1 MRIAALL
8 LACITLGA
16 IPASAAKAPAYEPK
30 LKRCERLSKRV
41 LRHEAKQTKRCG
53 TAEGCNARML
63 KRHGKL
69 TATFAS
75 GCVRLNQIQA
85 LGSHNSYHVQP
96 MEPLWGE
103 LLSAGGSTFLP
114 WEYSHLPLDQQFAT
128 QGVRQI
134 ELDVFADPAG
144 GLYRNRKGRTIIGGP
159 VIVGPAEL
167 DEPGFKVLHIQD
179 LDFETTCLSF
189 VDCLETVRS
198 WSDANPG
205 HLPLAI
211 LVELKDDPFGALTM
225 PVPIGPAEMDALD
238 AEIRSVFAPERMI
251 TPDDVRGEFATLEE
265 AVLTRGWPTLGWAA
279 GKVVFLMDNGGRF
292 RDDYRE
298 GHPTLEGR
306 VLFTNSTPGDADAA
320 FVKMNDP
327 FDADIPEVVGAGYLV
342 RTRSDSDLWEGREN
356 DVAPRQAAINS
367 AAHWVSSDFPAVPR
381 PELGSDYFV
390 EIPGGL
396 PARCNPANAPAA
408 CRASALEP

>member
-8 LACITLGA
+8 VAGVVFGVV
-16 IPASAAKAPAYEPK
+16 PASAAKAPAYEPK
-30 LKRCERLSKRV
+30 AKRCERLSKRV
-41 LRHEAKQTKRCG
+41 LRHEDKQTKRCG
-53 TAEGCNARML
+53 TAEGCNPRTL

-69 TATFAS
+69 TAAFAS

-85 LGSHNSYHVQP
+85 LGSHNSYHLQP
-96 MEPLWGE
+96 MEPLWSE
-103 LLSAGGSTFLP
+103 LLTAGDTFRP
-114 WEYSHLPLDQQFAT
+114 WEYSHLPLEQQFAT

-134 ELDVFADPAG
+134 ELDVFADPEG
-144 GLYRNRKGRTIIGGP
+144 GLYRERKGRTLIGGP
-159 VIVGPAEL
+159 VIVGPPEL
-167 DEPGFKVLHIQD
+167 DEPGFKVLHVQD

-189 VDCLETVRS
+189 VDCLESVRS

-211 LVELKDDPFGALTM
+211 LVELKDDPFGALTR
-225 PVPIGPAEMDALD
+225 PIVIGTAEMDALD
-238 AEIRSVFAPERMI
+238 AEIRSVFAPERLI

-279 GKVVFLMDNGGRF
+279 GKVIFLMDNGGRF
-292 RDDYRE
+292 RADYRE
-298 GHPTLEGR
+298 GRPSLEGR
-306 VLFTNSTPGDADAA
+306 ALFTNATPGDADAA

-327 FDADIPEVVGAGYLV
+327 FDTDIPAVVASGYLV
-342 RTRSDSDLWEGREN
+342 RTRSDADLWEGREN
-356 DVAPRQAAINS
+356 DVAPRQAALDS
-367 AAHWVSSDFPAVPR
+367 TAHWVSTDFPAPR
-381 PELGSDYFV
+381 PELGSDYV
-390 EIPGGL
+390 VQIPGGM